1 MILELAAHTRAGS
14 SSTGLKLVSGFSAI
28 NEFYAMDQADKGLV
42 VVYTG
47 EGKGKTTA
55 AMGLALRAAGYGKKV
70 LIIQFV
76 KTWFTGEKAGFEH
89 LPNVEFIQAGKG
101 FYKILGDALPESE
114 HVEAAEE
121 ALLLAKAKINS
132 DEYDVVVLDE
142 IIGSITGGLLKLE
155 AVLDMIDDKPE
166 QLDLVLTGHH
176 GKDLPALLERAD
188 LITEMVKIKH
198 PYDSGILAKKSIDY

>member
-1 MILELAAHTRAGS
+1 MADKEYRES
-14 SSTGLKLVSGFSAI
+14 
-28 NEFYAMDQADKGLV
+28 DKGLV

-55 AMGLALRAAGYGKKV
+55 AMGLALRAAGYGQKV

-76 KTWFTGEKAGFEH
+76 KTWFTGEKGGFEL

-101 FYKILGDALPESE
+101 FYKILGDKLPEGE
-114 HVEAAEE
+114 HVEAAHE
-121 ALLLAKAKINS
+121 ALALAQAKIAS
-132 DEYDVVVLDE
+132 AAYDVVVLDE
-142 IIGSITGGLLKLE
+142 IIGSITGGLLELE
-155 AVLDMIDDKPE
+155 PVLALIDSKPP

-176 GKDLPALLERAD
+176 ADKLPQLLDRAD

-198 PYDSGILAKKSIDY
+198 PYDQGILAKKTIDY